1 MFVLPAMSWHL
12 LGNSFMYATP
22 EKRCDMDR
30 ITTCGY
36 DKTGKILNE
45 ITGCSKNIQLTTN
58 RMDLTSVKMIN
69 FIVICLLQTLVIN
82 QR

>member
-1 MFVLPAMSWHL
+1 MISDAELNTFLFLNDRQFCNKPFQCFPLMFVLPAMSWHL

-36 DKTGKILNE
+36 DKNGE
-45 ITGCSKNIQLTTN
+45 IIIIEFYNG
-58 RMDLTSVKMIN
+58 
-69 FIVICLLQTLVIN
+69 
-82 QR
+82 